1 MSAPPINEITA
12 PVGQIA
18 LMGLEVWNSRFAQL
32 ERARYPTA
40 TTVLLEESSDVDLH
54 EACEL
59 LVGGATIHL
68 ALSIL
73 T

>member
-18 LMGLEVWNSRFAQL
+18 LMGLEVLNWRFEQL
-32 ERARYPTA
+32 ERAGYPTDIA
-40 TTVLLEESSDVDLH
+40 VLLAERGDVDLH